1 MNQPRIE
8 RILHA
13 PEAIG
18 GAIGLVLGFATA
30 AGLILAG
37 DPWYTGFRESR
48 YWIVYWLDFPAASLI
63 SPMTGWRWNEGVE
76 SGFLLLSTALNGLFW
91 GAAGTALVRAMR
103 RNGRFRRTVLW
114 AGAIELPLLVLL
126 YFTGVPSP
134 FTGANPLAD
143 AATDAHAPGI
153 RLLEWLGLCC
163 EHLVINHFWL
173 GPVQHPTPVGL
184 FLLGTSNVVMFVA
197 AAYAAGAL
205 WRWARRGRDAHARA
219 EPNPGAVRG

>member
-1 MNQPRIE
+1 MIQPRIQ
-8 RILHA
+8 RIFRA

-48 YWIVYWLDFPAASLI
+48 YWIVYWLDFPASSLI
-63 SPMTGWRWNEGVE
+63 APVSEWRWNEGAE

-103 RNGRFRRTVLW
+103 RHGPFRRTVLL
-114 AGAIELPLLVLL
+114 AGAVELPLLVLL

-134 FTGANPLAD
+134 FAGANPLAD

-153 RLLEWLGLCC
+153 LLLEWLGVCC

-184 FLLGTSNVVMFVA
+184 FLLGTSNLVMLVVL
-197 AAYAAGAL
+197 AYVGRGL
-205 WRWARRGRDAHARA
+205 WRIMRGR
-219 EPNPGAVRG
+219 VRTRSSVLVAPR